1 MAWWRAYDE
10 AADDPKLQRLPAE
23 LFRSWFNL
31 VCIASRNNGVL
42 PPLAD
47 IAFGLR
53 KSEKDAKRALDALIE
68 AGLFDVSE
76 TVIEPHNWRGRQYK
90 SDVSTGRVRSFR
102 KRRNGR
108 FMERDETVSRNAPET
123 EQSRSRETPSGFPPD
138 ELQKPELVAARE
150 SAEGAHAH
158 ETASILANLGNMKR
172 AVQ

>member
-10 AADDPKLQRLPAE
+10 AADDPKLQRLPAD

-53 KSEKDAKRALDALIE
+53 KTEKEAKRALDALIE

-76 TVIEPHNWRGRQYK
+76 TVIEPHNWSGRQYK

-102 KRRNGR
+102 KRRNNR
-108 FMERDETVSRNAPET
+108 FMKRDETVSGNAPET
-123 EQSRSRETPSGFPPD
+123 EQSRIRETPSGFPPD
-138 ELQKPELVAARE
+138 DQKPLPVAARE

-158 ETASILANLGNMKR
+158 DAARVVGFLGSKLR
-172 AVQ
+172 AAE